1 MQYFTKN
8 QLRQARQTNL
18 YEFLMKYHFSDFF
31 REGKSIHLKNNR
43 SISIKQGYC
52 GYMDFATEEK
62 GNSIDFLTK
71 YMGYQLDE
79 AVFALCQNVL
89 IKDMDIQQEYK
100 HKQATLQLPEAASE
114 AYKCLYAYLLHRGIS
129 AKTIKAL
136 IEMKIMYQ
144 DNYKNII
151 FVNQEW
157 DWAECRGTNS
167 FSDAKCKNSNSCEN
181 FKEESYGLCGN
192 MRSCEKYKKSSYH
205 RMIANS
211 RTDGFWWFPIKKNTP
226 EVIYVCESA
235 IDAISLYELHQID
248 GINENAVY
256 ISIGGVSKQAT
267 INRLKQHKHVVLA
280 VDNDEAGEKC
290 RYRNNDLGYIVPC
303 AKDWNEDLQIRKG
316 IMQYS

>member
-1 MQYFTKN
+1 MRYFTQA
-8 QLRQARQTNL
+8 QLQQARKTNL
-18 YEFLMKYHFSDFF
+18 YEFLIKYHFNDFS

-79 AVFALCQNVL
+79 AVFALCQNGI
-89 IKDMDIQQEYK
+89 IKDLDIQQEYK
-100 HKQATLQLPEAASE
+100 HKQATLQLPEATSE
-114 AYKCLYAYLLHRGIS
+114 AYKHLYAYLLHRGIS
-129 AKTIKAL
+129 VKTIKAL

-144 DNYKNII
+144 DNYRNII
-151 FVNQEW
+151 FVNQEM

-167 FSDAKCKNSNSCEN
+167 FSDAKCKYSNSCVN

-192 MRSCEKYKKSSYH
+192 MRSCEKYKKFSYH

-211 RTDGFWWFPIKKNTP
+211 RTDGFWWFPIQKNAP
-226 EVIYVCESA
+226 EVIYVCESS

-248 GINENAVY
+248 GIIENVVY

-280 VDNDEAGEKC
+280 VDNDEAGKKC
-290 RYRNNDLGYIVPC
+290 RGRNNDLEYIVPC
-303 AKDWNEDLQIRKG
+303 AKDWNEDLQIRKEH
-316 IMQYS
+316 IK

>member
-151 FVNQEW
+151 FVNQ
-157 DWAECRGTNS
+157 A
-167 FSDAKCKNSNSCEN
+167 CK
-181 FKEESYGLCGN
+181 
-192 MRSCEKYKKSSYH
+192 
-205 RMIANS
+205 
-211 RTDGFWWFPIKKNTP
+211 
-226 EVIYVCESA
+226 
-235 IDAISLYELHQID
+235 
-248 GINENAVY
+248 
-256 ISIGGVSKQAT
+256 
-267 INRLKQHKHVVLA
+267 
-280 VDNDEAGEKC
+280 
-290 RYRNNDLGYIVPC
+290 
-303 AKDWNEDLQIRKG
+303 
-316 IMQYS
+316 